1 MINWTNILSN
11 KVGQHAIKKFAMG
24 EYNCE
29 EVQKVFRAQPDR
41 ATSGQ
46 VRSLIRN
53 RGTANARQVARK
65 ALRRRNL
72 I

>member
-1 MINWTNILSN
+1 MVNWSNILSEP
-11 KVGQHAIKKFAMG
+11 VGQNAIRMFANG
-24 EYNCE
+24 DLSCE
-29 EVQKVFRAQPDR
+29 EVQKIFRAGQDR
-41 ATSGQ
+41 AVSGQ

-53 RGTANARQVARK
+53 RGTANARQIARK